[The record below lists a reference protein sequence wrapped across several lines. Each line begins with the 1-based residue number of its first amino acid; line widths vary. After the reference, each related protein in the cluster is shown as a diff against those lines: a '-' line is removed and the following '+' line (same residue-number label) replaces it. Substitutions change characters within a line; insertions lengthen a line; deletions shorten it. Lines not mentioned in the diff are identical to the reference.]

1 MSDIRDEIRDQERE
15 AREEQER
22 VSEEAE
28 RNRDEAAEA
37 EQAGSAREGEEQEA
51 GQGEGGAGP
60 EQPASSDDST
70 AQTASAAQAAEPA
83 PAAEPVEAAETAAT
97 SEAAETVEVG
107 EPETGADEA
116 GVLREELTKV
126 QEDFRQAQEEAA
138 EMKDRFLRTRAE
150 LENYRRRAAAES
162 DRARESGVDSA
173 VMPILAVYDDLKR
186 ALEAAGTADPS
197 QIIPGVEAVLSTLE
211 RNLDGLGIEQVGDVG
226 DRFDPDLH
234 EALTTVPTEEA
245 DQSETIAEVFQVGF
259 RKGERLIRPARV
271 VVYKS

>member
-1 MSDIRDEIRDQERE
+1 
-15 AREEQER
+15 
-22 VSEEAE
+22 
-28 RNRDEAAEA
+28 
-37 EQAGSAREGEEQEA
+37 
-51 GQGEGGAGP
+51 
-60 EQPASSDDST
+60 
-70 AQTASAAQAAEPA
+70 
-83 PAAEPVEAAETAAT
+83 
-97 SEAAETVEVG
+97 
-107 EPETGADEA
+107 
-116 GVLREELTKV
+116 
-126 QEDFRQAQEEAA
+126 
-138 EMKDRFLRTRAE
+138 MKDRFLRTRAE

-173 VMPILAVYDDLKR
+173 VMPVLAVYDDLKR